1 MAVEEKK
8 KENSF
13 IFRGGR
19 EQKLSHA
26 LICLSWFFELIH
38 CLEQFRYG
46 TVKHV
51 HDEGPIKASG
61 LILLKYQVA
70 VFG

>member
-8 KENSF
+8 ENIF
-13 IFRGGR
+13 IFTRGR

-26 LICLSWFFELIH
+26 LICLGWFFDLIH

-51 HDEGPIKASG
+51 HDEGPINASG